1 MEKIIPTII
10 LVDYSEEAEE
20 DKKKMKRAQNA
31 NEHISSIVIYL
42 SLQLFCLFL
51 RGFVVVPIAKKV
63 ANTLELDDYQ
73 TNYIIAFGTLIC
85 VFILCRMMECVGKWM
100 VSYFQLRTMTLCIC
114 STFLLQVIVS

>member
-1 MEKIIPTII
+1 MEKIIPPII
-10 LVDYSEEAEE
+10 LVDHSEE
-20 DKKKMKRAQNA
+20 DKKKMKRAEENA
-31 NEHISSIVIYL
+31 NAHIDNIAIYL

-85 VFILCRMMECVGKWM
+85 VFILCRMMEGVGKWM
-100 VSYFQLRTMTLCIC
+100 VSFQLRTMTLCIC
-114 STFLLQVIVS
+114 STFLLQFLVS